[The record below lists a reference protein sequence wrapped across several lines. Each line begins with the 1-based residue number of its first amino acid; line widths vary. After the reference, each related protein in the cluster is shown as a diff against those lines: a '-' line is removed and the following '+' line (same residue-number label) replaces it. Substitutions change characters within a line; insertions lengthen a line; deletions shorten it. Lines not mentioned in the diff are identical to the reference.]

1 MNIGRWT
8 GLVSTVMIVLFSIS
22 TDTAPEAEKIATN
35 KLVKKSVESPIS
47 RSSLL
52 SSSIVYMASEGLTTN
67 SSSAVAIMT
76 AYTG

>member
-8 GLVSTVMIVLFSIS
+8 GLVSTVRIVLFSIS

-35 KLVKKSVESPIS
+35 KLVRKSVESPIS

-52 SSSIVYMASEGLTTN
+52 SSSMVYIDNDGLTR
-67 SSSAVAIMT
+67 SSSKAAAMMT
-76 AYTG
+76 A